1 MTNSDIMRP
10 DDSNRN
16 RMISVGRKTDGLAYQ
31 IRQEINKLN
40 DIMDQIVTLYSMYVE
55 SDDLPDTE
63 IAVHNGLANILK
75 LIEVQNI
82 TKLRI
87 KKMQIAMTKMVS
99 EASDDDALPYDIK
112 DMVDSVNVGFL
123 DSKLVRAYGEIA
135 KVLKAD
141 IELTK
146 ERDTQIQFIDSFESD
161 TDSNIQGDE
170 KSYGKENDE
179 QDDEQRDPDDES
191 EL

>member
-87 KKMQIAMTKMVS
+87 KKMQITMTKMVS

>member
-10 DDSNRN
+10 DYSGRN
-16 RMISVGRKTDGLAYQ
+16 KMISVRRKTDGLAYQ